1 MSFKLNIDPTDL
13 FEAFTVR
20 TADADQMTEQMMP
33 GANVDVNFT
42 QPGMQMPGDF
52 MDAGSVDTD
61 KFRSIQDAQ
70 RADQAAQYDR
80 DNASGQAHG
89 ADPTNPAQQTAP
101 YGTLVNAAKEARG
114 FQNKQARSSVTMG
127 VLASLDTKD
136 TLAGSRVIYKNASK
150 NVTGTIIAVG
160 DKEFA
165 VVWDDKT
172 ASVER
177 KADYELVVK
186 A

>member
-1 MSFKLNIDPTDL
+1 MNPTLKIDPTDL

-20 TADADQMTEQMMP
+20 TADLQGGYPM
-33 GANVDVNFT
+33 GANVDVDFI
-42 QPGMQMPGDF
+42 QPGMQMPGDY
-52 MDAGSVDTD
+52 MDANSVETD
-61 KFRSIQDAQ
+61 KFRAIQQQQ
-70 RADQAAQYDR
+70 RVDQAAQYDR

-101 YGTLVNAAKEARG
+101 YGQLVNASKQAKG
-114 FQNKQARSSVTMG
+114 FLNKQARTNVTMG
-127 VLASLDTKD
+127 VLADLEDRD
-136 TLAGSRVIYKNASK
+136 TLAGARVIYKNAST

-160 DKEFA
+160 SDEFA
-165 VVWDDKT
+165 VIWDDKT

-177 KADYELVVK
+177 KDDYELVIK

>member
-1 MSFKLNIDPTDL
+1 MNPTLKIDPTDL
-13 FEAFTVR
+13 FEAFTIR
-20 TADADQMTEQMMP
+20 IAADSMDAGYPM
-33 GANVDVNFT
+33 GANVDVDFI
-42 QPGMQMPGDF
+42 QPGMQMPGDY
-52 MDAGSVDTD
+52 MDANSVETT
-61 KFRSIQDAQ
+61 KFKAIQDQQ

-101 YGTLVNAAKEARG
+101 YGQLVNAAKEAKG
-114 FQNKQARSSVTMG
+114 FLNKQARTNVTMG
-127 VLASLDTKD
+127 VLAELDD
-136 TLAGSRVIYKNASK
+136 RDSLAGARVIYKNATS
-150 NVTGTIIAVG
+150 NITGTIIAVG
-160 DKEFA
+160 DSEFA

-177 KADYELVVK
+177 KDDYELVVK